1 MDVQQILV
9 SNPADREAVA
19 AILFKNGYTV
29 RLGKVP
35 QGKRTVLYVEFW
47 REKTERCVNEWFPKS

>member
-1 MDVQQILV
+1 MTVEKIQI
-9 SNPADREAVA
+9 SSPADREAVA

-47 REKTERCVNEWFPKS
+47 RKKNEKVCE

>member
-1 MDVQQILV
+1 MDVQRILV

-47 REKTERCVNEWFPKS
+47 REKNEKVCE